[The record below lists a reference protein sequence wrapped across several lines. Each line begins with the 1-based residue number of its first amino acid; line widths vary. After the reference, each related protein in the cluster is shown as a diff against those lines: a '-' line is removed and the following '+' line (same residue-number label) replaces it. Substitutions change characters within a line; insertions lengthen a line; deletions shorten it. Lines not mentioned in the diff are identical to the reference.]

1 MITREDVE
9 EFTSGNKFWVIWKK
23 TNGEYTFRS
32 GVMSSEPARG
42 SDADNRFLLEYPD
55 EHDETTYR
63 TVIIPNIAFVGLVE
77 EEGPVLVSIDA
88 LDIRAAM

>member
-1 MITREDVE
+1 MITREDIE

-55 EHDETTYR
+55 EYDETTYR
-63 TVIIPNIAFVGLVE
+63 TIIIPNIAFVGLVE
-77 EEGPVLVSIDA
+77 EEGPVLVSNDA
-88 LDIRAAM
+88 LDIKAAM

>member
-77 EEGPVLVSIDA
+77 EAGAVLVSNDA
-88 LDIRAAM
+88 LDIKAVA